1 VRRSGRP
8 FTFALGLALALAC
21 ASPARLA
28 EVDAARRRALV
39 AGDVATLS
47 ALLADGLRYGHANG
61 TVHSKPELLESLASG
76 ALRYR
81 AIRYETSEAREVGGA
96 FVVSGRQIVEVTAD
110 GREITSESVFVAVY
124 THQRGR
130 WRLVAY
136 QSAPAPRRPAPS
148 TPAAARGR

>member
-8 FTFALGLALALAC
+8 FTIVLGLALALAC
-21 ASPARLA
+21 ASPGRLV

-61 TVHSKPELLESLASG
+61 AVQSKQALLDDLASG

-81 AIRYETSEAREVGGA
+81 AIRYETADAREVGGA
-96 FVVSGRQIVEVTAD
+96 WVVSGRQTVEVTAG

-124 THQRGR
+124 THAHGR

-136 QSAPAPRRPAPS
+136 QSAPAPD
-148 TPAAARGR
+148 